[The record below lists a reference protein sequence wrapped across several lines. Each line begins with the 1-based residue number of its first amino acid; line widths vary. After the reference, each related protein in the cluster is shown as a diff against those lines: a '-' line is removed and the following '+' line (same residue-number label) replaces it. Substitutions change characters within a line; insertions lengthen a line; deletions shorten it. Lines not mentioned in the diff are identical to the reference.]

1 MIDSVRARIVDAAAD
16 LLATAGPTGVT
27 TRAVAAAAGVQAPT
41 IYRQFGDKDGLLEA
55 VADRVFAAYVAGKS
69 VPDDVDP
76 VEHLRDSFDAHIA
89 FGLANPG
96 ITALFSDPLRSHSGT
111 EESGIAVLRER
122 IHRVALAGRLRVPEA
137 RAVSLVHAIG
147 VGVVLDLIGTPA
159 DDRDPVLVDA
169 GWEALASAILTSPS
183 APTGAT
189 RAAATAL
196 PPADARA
203 AAVRLAADDEV
214 LAALSPAE
222 RALMRDW
229 LVRIAGASAGPDG
242 SAASAISG

>member
-1 MIDSVRARIVDAAAD
+1 MTDSVRSRIIDAAAD
-16 LLATAGPTGVT
+16 LLAAGGPTGVT
-27 TRAVAAAAGVQAPT
+27 TRAVATAAGVQAPT
-41 IYRQFGDKDGLLEA
+41 IYRQFGDKNGLLEA
-55 VADRVFAAYVAGKS
+55 VADRVFASYVAEKS

-96 ITALFSDPLRSHSGT
+96 VTALFSDPLRSHSGV

-122 IHRVALAGRLRVPEA
+122 IHRVALAGRLRVPET

-159 DDRDPVLVDA
+159 DDLDPALVEA
-169 GWEALASAILTSPS
+169 AWEALAYSILTT
-183 APTGAT
+183 APTGPGSAT
-189 RAAATAL
+189 VA
-196 PPADARA
+196 PAPSMDARA
-203 AAVRLAADDEV
+203 AAVQLAADDEA

-222 RALMRDW
+222 RSLMRDW
-229 LVRIAGASAGPDG
+229 LARIAGAPSAP
-242 SAASAISG
+242 

>member
-1 MIDSVRARIVDAAAD
+1 MTDSVRDRIVDAAAD
-16 LLATAGPTGVT
+16 LLADVGPAGVT

-55 VADRVFAAYVAGKS
+55 VADRVFAAYVAGKT

-96 ITALFSDPLRSHSGT
+96 LTALFSDPLRSHSTT
-111 EESGIAVLRER
+111 EDQGIAVLRER
-122 IHRVALAGRLRVPEA
+122 IHRVALAGRLRVREP
-137 RAVSLVHAIG
+137 RAVSLVHAVG
-147 VGVVLDLIGTPA
+147 VGVVLDLIGTP
-159 DDRDPVLVDA
+159 DDERDPALVAAAWD
-169 GWEALASAILTSPS
+169 ALASAILVA
-183 APTGAT
+183 APE
-189 RAAATAL
+189 
-196 PPADARA
+196 ADPGSHA
-203 AAVRLAADDEV
+203 AAVQLAADDDA

-229 LVRIAGASAGPDG
+229 LARIADA
-242 SAASAISG
+242 

>member
-1 MIDSVRARIVDAAAD
+1 MTDSVRDRIVDAAAD
-16 LLATAGPTGVT
+16 LLADVGPAGVT

-55 VADRVFAAYVAGKS
+55 VADRVFAAYVAGKT

-96 ITALFSDPLRSHSGT
+96 LTALFSDPLRSHSTT
-111 EESGIAVLRER
+111 EDQGIAVLRER
-122 IHRVALAGRLRVPEA
+122 IHRVALAGRLRVPEP

-159 DDRDPVLVDA
+159 EERDPALVAAAWD
-169 GWEALASAILTSPS
+169 ALAFAILTA
-183 APTGAT
+183 APEVDHGSH
-189 RAAATAL
+189 
-196 PPADARA
+196 A
-203 AAVRLAADDEV
+203 AAVQLAADDDA
-214 LAALSPAE
+214 LAALSPSE

-229 LVRIAGASAGPDG
+229 LARIADA
-242 SAASAISG
+242 

>member
-1 MIDSVRARIVDAAAD
+1 MSIVTTERDTVRARIVDVASE
-16 LLATAGPTGVT
+16 LLTSGGPQAVT

-55 VADRVFAAYVAGKS
+55 VADQVFAAYVAGKT

-96 ITALFSDPLRSHSGT
+96 LTALLSDPVRRRSDA
-111 EESGIAVLRER
+111 EDRGIDVLRER
-122 IHRVALAGRLRVPEA
+122 IRRVALVGRLRVPED

-147 VGVVLDLIGTPA
+147 SGLVLALLRTPEDA
-159 DDRDPVLVDA
+159 RDSALTDA
-169 GWEALASAILTSPS
+169 AWDALASVVLTD
-183 APTGAT
+183 A
-189 RAAATAL
+189 
-196 PPADARA
+196 PPADVAAAAGDPRA
-203 AAVRLAADDEV
+203 AAVRLAADDHA
-214 LAALSPAE
+214 LAVLSPAE

-229 LVRIAGASAGPDG
+229 LARIAAV
-242 SAASAISG
+242 

>member
-1 MIDSVRARIVDAAAD
+1 MTDSVRDRIVDAAAD
-16 LLATAGPTGVT
+16 LLADVGPAGVT

-41 IYRQFGDKDGLLEA
+41 IYRQFGDKDGLLKA
-55 VADRVFAAYVAGKS
+55 VADRVFAAYVAGKT

-96 ITALFSDPLRSHSGT
+96 LTALFSDPLRSHSTT
-111 EESGIAVLRER
+111 EDQGIAVLRER
-122 IHRVALAGRLRVPEA
+122 IHRVALAGRLRVPEP

-159 DDRDPVLVDA
+159 EERDPALVGAAWD
-169 GWEALASAILTSPS
+169 ALAFAILTA
-183 APTGAT
+183 APEVDPGSH
-189 RAAATAL
+189 
-196 PPADARA
+196 A
-203 AAVRLAADDEV
+203 AAVQLAADDDA
-214 LAALSPAE
+214 LAALSPSE

-229 LVRIAGASAGPDG
+229 LARIADA
-242 SAASAISG
+242 

>member
-1 MIDSVRARIVDAAAD
+1 MSIVTTERDTVRARIVDVASE
-16 LLATAGPTGVT
+16 LLTSGGPQAVT

-55 VADRVFAAYVAGKS
+55 VADQVFAAYVAGKT

-96 ITALFSDPLRSHSGT
+96 LTALLSDPVRRRSDA
-111 EESGIAVLRER
+111 EDRGIDVLRER
-122 IHRVALAGRLRVPEA
+122 IRRVALVGRLRVPED

-147 VGVVLDLIGTPA
+147 SGLVLALLRTPEA
-159 DDRDPVLVDA
+159 ARDSALTGAAWD
-169 GWEALASAILTSPS
+169 ALASVVLTD
-183 APTGAT
+183 A
-189 RAAATAL
+189 
-196 PPADARA
+196 PPADVSAAAGDPRA
-203 AAVRLAADDEV
+203 AAVRLAADDHA
-214 LAALSPAE
+214 LAVLSPAE

-229 LVRIAGASAGPDG
+229 LARIAAG
-242 SAASAISG
+242 

>member
-1 MIDSVRARIVDAAAD
+1 MSIVTPERDTVRARIVDVASE
-16 LLATAGPTGVT
+16 LLASGGPQAVT

-55 VADRVFAAYVAGKS
+55 VADQVFAAYVAGKT

-76 VEHLRDSFDAHIA
+76 VEHLRDSFDAHVT

-96 ITALFSDPLRSHSGT
+96 LTALLSDPLRPRSDA
-111 EESGIAVLRER
+111 EDRGIAVLRER

-147 VGVVLDLIGTPA
+147 VGLVLALLGTA
-159 DDRDPVLVDA
+159 VDERDPALTDA
-169 GWEALASAILTSPS
+169 AWDALASAILTDDAEVAQAS
-183 APTGAT
+183 G
-189 RAAATAL
+189 TAV
-196 PPADARA
+196 AGDARA
-203 AAVRLAADDEV
+203 AAVRLAADDEA

-222 RALMRDW
+222 RGLLRDW
-229 LVRIAGASAGPDG
+229 LGRIASA
-242 SAASAISG
+242 

>member
-1 MIDSVRARIVDAAAD
+1 MSIVTPERDAVRARIVDVASE
-16 LLATAGPTGVT
+16 LLASGGPQAVT

-55 VADRVFAAYVAGKS
+55 VADQVFAAYVASKT

-76 VEHLRDSFDAHIA
+76 VEHLRDSFDAHVT

-96 ITALFSDPLRSHSGT
+96 LTALLSDPLRPRSDA
-111 EESGIAVLRER
+111 EDRGIAVLRER

-147 VGVVLDLIGTPA
+147 VGLVLALLGTPV
-159 DDRDPVLVDA
+159 DERDPALTDA
-169 GWEALASAILTSPS
+169 AWDALASAILTDDREVAQAS
-183 APTGAT
+183 GA
-189 RAAATAL
+189 AVAG
-196 PPADARA
+196 DARA
-203 AAVRLAADDEV
+203 AAVRLAADDDA

-222 RALMRDW
+222 RGLLHDW
-229 LVRIAGASAGPDG
+229 LARIASA
-242 SAASAISG
+242 